1 MCSDAL
7 IWFPVLSLKPLTHTI
22 PQQAGTAQGLQVSV
36 SLKLGIQGWV
46 GKPILGKVMGLGN
59 PTLQTLVVFEGLQS
73 LHGMLGTEYRL

>member
-46 GKPILGKVMGLGN
+46 GKPILGKVIGPGIPIL
-59 PTLQTLVVFEGLQS
+59 LILLDSEGLQS
-73 LHGMLGTEYRL
+73 LHN